1 MGVARRVI
9 RPFIA
14 STTAVAL
21 AALGAAI
28 VGCGDTARVP
38 VTSVPVASV
47 SVAPPSGTVTVG
59 ATTQLTAAVRD
70 GAGNVLADRGITWSS
85 ADPAIATVSATGLVT
100 GARVGQTTV
109 AATSEGKTGA
119 STLVVTSPPSPD
131 VAVLLAA
138 GDIANCGRNG
148 DEQTAALLDT
158 LPGTVITL
166 GDNAYQ
172 DGTLS
177 EYQSCYEPTWGRHKA
192 RTRPAPG
199 NHEYNT
205 PNAAGYYAYFGAA
218 AGDPAKGYYSYDA
231 GEWHVIVV
239 NDNIAYSVGSPQ
251 ERWLREDLASHPRE
265 CTLAYFHKPRFSS
278 SARSSSYGAA
288 AVWQALYDGGA
299 DVILSSHDH
308 LYERFA
314 PQRPDGTADPQ
325 RGIRQF
331 TVGTGGSGLY
341 ELGTPLA
348 NSEVRNNTT
357 YGVLKLTLHRG
368 GYDWK
373 FVPVS
378 GQTFTDSGSDTC
390 H

>member
-1 MGVARRVI
+1 MGGARRVI
-9 RPFIA
+9 RP
-14 STTAVAL
+14 SRPRTLVVAL

-28 VGCGDTARVP
+28 VACVEAIR
-38 VTSVPVASV
+38 SSAVASV
-47 SVAPPSGTVTVG
+47 QITPPSATVTVG
-59 ATTQLTAAVRD
+59 ATAQLTAAVRD
-70 GAGNVLADRGITWSS
+70 AADNILTDRGVSWSS

-100 GARVGQTTV
+100 GARIGQTTV
-109 AATSEGKTGA
+109 MAVSEGKTGA
-119 STLVVTSPPSPD
+119 STLVVSATAAED
-131 VAVLLAA
+131 AAVLLAA
-138 GDIANCGRNG
+138 GDIANCGRST

-158 LPGTVITL
+158 LPGIVITL

-177 EYQSCYEPTWGRHKA
+177 EYQNCYGPTWGRHKA
-192 RTRPAPG
+192 RTRPSPG

-239 NDNIAYSVGSPQ
+239 NDNIDYSVGSPQ
-251 ERWLREDLASHPRE
+251 ERWLREDLAGHPRQ

-278 SARSSSYGAA
+278 GSRASSYGLA

-341 ELGTPLA
+341 AFATPLA

-357 YGVLKLTLHRG
+357 YGVLKLTLRRD
-368 GYDWK
+368 GYDWT

-378 GQTFTDSGSDTC
+378 GQAFTDSGSGTC

>member
-1 MGVARRVI
+1 MGGVNRVI
-9 RPFIA
+9 RPCRA
-14 STTAVAL
+14 PTLAVAL

-28 VGCGDTARVP
+28 VACGDSAQVTVTAVP
-38 VTSVPVASV
+38 IASV
-47 SVAPPSGTVTVG
+47 SVTPPSATITVG
-59 ATTQLTAAVRD
+59 ATAQLTAAVRD
-70 GAGNVLADRGITWSS
+70 ADENVLTDRDVTWSS
-85 ADPAIATVSATGLVT
+85 ADPAIATVSPTGLVT
-100 GARVGQTTV
+100 GARAGQTTV
-109 AATSEGKTGA
+109 MATSEGKTGA
-119 STLVVTSPPSPD
+119 STLVVSAPAAENG
-131 VAVLLAA
+131 AVLLAA
-138 GDIANCGRNG
+138 GDIANCGRDG
-148 DEQTAALLDT
+148 DEKTAALLDT
-158 LPGTVITL
+158 LSGIVATL
-166 GDNAYQ
+166 GDNAYP
-172 DGTLS
+172 DGTTTD
-177 EYQSCYEPTWGRHKA
+177 YANCYHPTWGRHKA
-192 RTRPAPG
+192 RTRPSPG

-205 PNAAGYYAYFGAA
+205 PNATGYYAYFAAA

-239 NDNIAYSVGSPQ
+239 NDNIDYSVGSPQ
-251 ERWLREDLASHPRE
+251 EQWLREDLAGHPRQ

-278 SARSSSYGAA
+278 SARSSGYGAA

-357 YGVLKLTLHRG
+357 YGVLKLILRRG
-368 GYDWK
+368 GYDWE

-378 GQTFTDSGSDTC
+378 GQTFTDRGSGTC